1 MLKKSTVESRHACM
15 HVFMRTCA
23 RACMM
28 RAVAPQI
35 ALDASGRKFTHTLL
49 LTPSSFQAIFAAE
62 STHCIWLDA
71 DAADQGEWQ
80 HCKDVA
86 FPHGEELVKVLADE
100 ESDPQRRAIRVAAA
114 QGLED
119 IVAKYQIQEAAKAI
133 ADNYTTFFDLCGMLS
148 WLLTSGNGST

>member
-1 MLKKSTVESRHACM
+1 M
-15 HVFMRTCA
+15 
-23 RACMM
+23 
-28 RAVAPQI
+28 
-35 ALDASGRKFTHTLL
+35 
-49 LTPSSFQAIFAAE
+49 
-62 STHCIWLDA
+62 DA

-80 HCKDVA
+80 RCKDVA
-86 FPHGEELVKVLADE
+86 FPYGEELVKVLADE

-114 QGLED
+114 QGLEG